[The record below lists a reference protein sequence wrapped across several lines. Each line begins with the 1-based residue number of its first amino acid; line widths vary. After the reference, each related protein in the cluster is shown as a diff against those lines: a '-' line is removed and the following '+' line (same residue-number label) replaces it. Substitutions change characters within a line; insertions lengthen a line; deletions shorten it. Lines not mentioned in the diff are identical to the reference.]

1 MITVTRKNVSR
12 IVPEEDVG
20 KWIAKGY
27 APPSGWAP
35 PADAKED
42 LIEDTGSEEVS
53 PEPSWSEEEL
63 KKMTVLPMPLV
74 MLSPEDEAE
83 IAGIQLKLSGYAE
96 TTMARFVTGD
106 VELNDE
112 QWKLFCDT
120 VEELGLSRMIEIWQK
135 YI

>member
-63 KKMTVLPMPLV
+63 KKMTVAQLRALAK
-74 MLSPEDEAE
+74 DQG
-83 IAGIQLKLSGYAE
+83 IAGVANMNKATLVA
-96 TTMARFVTGD
+96 
-106 VELNDE
+106 
-112 QWKLFCDT
+112 
-120 VEELGLSRMIEIWQK
+120 MIMNH
-135 YI
+135 